1 MAQLFQFNQFFYW
14 LALSAWL
21 GGTAFIMIIVPV
33 VFRTVREYDPTLPT
47 VLSVN
52 LDGAHASLLATTI
65 VVNLFAM
72 LVRVELAAAAIM
84 LATLAGQWA
93 WLGTA
98 QVSLSIIRT
107 LLFCGAVA
115 VLLYE
120 WRVVLPRVQ
129 QYRKEYIDKADEPEP
144 ALAARQQF
152 EANYRENITLLII
165 RLVFILALVPL
176 STLVSISTPITFIA
190 R

>member
-1 MAQLFQFNQFFYW
+1 MAQLFQFNQFLYW

-52 LDGAHASLLATTI
+52 LDGAHSSLLATTI
-65 VVNLFAM
+65 IVNLFST
-72 LVRVELAAAAIM
+72 LVRVELTAAAVLI
-84 LATLAGQWA
+84 ATLAGQWA
-93 WLGTA
+93 VLGSN
-98 QVSLSIIRT
+98 QVTLSIIRT
-107 LLFCGAVA
+107 CLLFGATG
-115 VLLYE
+115 VLVYE
-120 WRVVLPRVQ
+120 WRVVLPRVA

-144 ALAARQQF
+144 ALAARKQF
-152 EANYRENITLLII
+152 DESYRENITLLIV

-176 STLVSISTPITFIA
+176 STMISTATTLVA